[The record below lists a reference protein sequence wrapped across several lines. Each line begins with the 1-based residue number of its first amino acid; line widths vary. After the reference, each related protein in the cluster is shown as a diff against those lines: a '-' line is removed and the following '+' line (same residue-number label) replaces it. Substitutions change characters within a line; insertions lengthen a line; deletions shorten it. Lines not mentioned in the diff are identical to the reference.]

1 MNHNA
6 RSDSLPEPREERRI
20 IPGNPRSAATAERQ
34 RTAPAIGS
42 LGTPARPVQIDST
55 AVVTASLTPLTFP
68 TSSQVALSVIDAIS
82 APDCSLANAARLI
95 QLEPML
101 SAKVVALSNAVV
113 YNRSGRTITSVQNA
127 VQLIG
132 LQMLKTLAIGVVM
145 RQMASGAASGR
156 GPLAARLWDHSVHV
170 AALAYVIARRVT
182 GQPADAAMFA
192 GIIHELSGFCL
203 LSLSQDVLGADDA
216 ESARRLGANDRRDP
230 FAAALSAESVAQR
243 VGRPLLQ
250 AMRVPDPIIEAVAVT
265 WQGRLA
271 LPPTTLGDTLM
282 LAEALA
288 PVRSPFED
296 ASGAERA
303 DQAGI
308 DAVISP
314 ETLVDLLEEA
324 EALIRSLL
332 GALNA

>member
-1 MNHNA
+1 MNPSA
-6 RSDSLPEPREERRI
+6 RSDSSPESRHRRRTI
-20 IPGNPRSAATAERQ
+20 SGAIGGQSTAQ
-34 RTAPAIGS
+34 VPHGGTAPGPLANSTPPLPCDPTGAAI
-42 LGTPARPVQIDST
+42 
-55 AVVTASLTPLTFP
+55 ASLTPLTFP

-82 APDCSLANAARLI
+82 APNCSLANAARLI

-101 SAKVVALSNAVV
+101 SAKVVALSNSVV
-113 YNRSGRTITSVQNA
+113 YNRSGRTITSVQAA

-156 GPLAARLWDHSVHV
+156 GPLATRLWDHSVHV

-182 GQPADAAMFA
+182 GQPPDAAMFA

-203 LSLSQDVLGADDA
+203 LSLSQDVLGTDDV
-216 ESARRLGANDRRDP
+216 ESARLGASDRRDP
-230 FAAALSAESVAQR
+230 FAAALSESLAQR

-250 AMRVPDPIIEAVAVT
+250 AMCVPEPIIEAVAVT
-265 WQGRLA
+265 WRGRLV

-308 DAVISP
+308 DAVIGS
-314 ETLVDLLEEA
+314 EALVDLLEEA